1 MALRRSERQ
10 RLDAQRPRTSRA
22 VPAWDAHGRIPTG
35 KPREA
40 SHLARGANRPYRRGM
55 ARIAFLG
62 LGVMGAPMARHLAE
76 AGHTLS
82 VYNRSPGKARDW
94 AARHGG
100 SVAASP
106 AAAAEEADAVIAC
119 VGRDEDVEQVT
130 LGPDGA
136 FRNMREG
143 ALFVDHTTASA
154 RLARRLAEEG
164 RGLGLLCVDAPVSG
178 GQAGAENGTLAIMCG
193 GSDEAVG
200 AARPLMQAYA
210 GRIVHVGGDGSGQ
223 LTKMVNQIC
232 IAGVLQGLS
241 EAVHFTKCAGLDGAK
256 VFEAIS
262 SGAAQSWQMVNRWAT
277 MGEGRFDFGFAVD
290 WMRKDL
296 GLTLEEARGNG
307 ATLPLTALV
316 DQFYGEVQAMGGGRQ
331 DTSSLVRRLV
341 E

>member
-1 MALRRSERQ
+1 
-10 RLDAQRPRTSRA
+10 
-22 VPAWDAHGRIPTG
+22 
-35 KPREA
+35 
-40 SHLARGANRPYRRGM
+40 M

-62 LGVMGAPMARHLAE
+62 LGVMGAPMARHLAG
-76 AGHTLS
+76 AGHSLT
-82 VYNRSPGKARDW
+82 VFNRSPEKARDW
-94 AARHGG
+94 AGRHGG
-100 SVAASP
+100 TVAST
-106 AAAAEEADAVIAC
+106 AAAAAGGVDAVIAC
-119 VGRDEDVEQVT
+119 VGRDEDVEEVT
-130 LGPDGA
+130 LGPNGA

-164 RGLGLLCVDAPVSG
+164 RELGLLCVDAPVSG

-193 GSDEAVG
+193 GSEAAVA
-200 AARPLMQAYA
+200 AARPFMEAYA
-210 GRIVHVGGDGSGQ
+210 ARIVHVGGDGTGQ

-241 EAVHFTKCAGLDGAK
+241 EALHFTKASGLDSAK

-262 SGAAQSWQMVNRWAT
+262 GGAAMSWQMVNRWAT
-277 MGEGRFDFGFAVD
+277 MDEGRFDHGFAVD

-296 GLTLEEARGNG
+296 GLTLEEARRNG
-307 ATLPLTALV
+307 ASLPLTALV
-316 DQFYGEVQAMGGGRQ
+316 DQFYAEVQAMGGGRQ